1 MRFLLDE
8 SADARLRAYLL
19 ALGHDVT
26 SVVADYG
33 AGLPDR
39 DVLATAVREQRIL
52 IADDRDFGE
61 LVFGQQLPHAGVILF
76 RLGRTDLSTRIAWL
90 DRALTQHADHLDE
103 FIVITPRGIRRR
115 GSSTPRP

>member
-8 SADARLRAYLL
+8 SADARLKAHLI

-26 SVVADYG
+26 SVVPDYA
-33 AGLPDR
+33 AGLPDQA
-39 DVLATAVREQRIL
+39 VLAIALRERRIL

-76 RLGRTDLSTRIAWL
+76 RLGRTELATRIAWL
-90 DRALTQHADHLDE
+90 DRLLDQHAEHLDQ
-103 FIVITPRGIRRR
+103 FFVITPRGIRVGRA
-115 GSSTPRP
+115 STR